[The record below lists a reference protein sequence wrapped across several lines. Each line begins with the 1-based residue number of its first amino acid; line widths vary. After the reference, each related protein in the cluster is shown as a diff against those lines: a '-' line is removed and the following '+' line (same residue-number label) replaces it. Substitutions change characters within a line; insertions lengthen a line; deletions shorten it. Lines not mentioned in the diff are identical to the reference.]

1 MTSLRR
7 ATDPGYP
14 ALLKDLSGVLES
26 ARRASAR
33 AVNTLMTATYW
44 EIGRRVVEYE
54 QRGAQRAEYGAELLA
69 KLSADLTLHFGRGF
83 SPDNLEAMRRFYR
96 AFPGARISETLP
108 RKSRS
113 PNSETPSRISVLDRV
128 GNPRSLVC
136 SSSGHRTPTA
146 NLPPATHFCRR
157 T

>member
-1 MTSLRR
+1 AHRGDHAAHPEASHRRCRFVTSLRR
-7 ATDPGYP
+7 ATGPGYP
-14 ALLKDLSGVLES
+14 ALLKDLSGLLES

-33 AVNTLMTATYW
+33 AVNALMTATYW

-69 KLSADLTLHFGRGF
+69 NFAGDLPRSFGGGF

-113 PNSETPSRISVLDRV
+113 SNSET
-128 GNPRSLVC
+128 
-136 SSSGHRTPTA
+136 
-146 NLPPATHFCRR
+146 
-157 T
+157 